1 MGQSLASPCG
11 VLGGHQHLTR
21 APSRHPIHGSSAP
34 GCRLVLAL
42 DTGFAQESAHHVR
55 LELGADY
62 LDRNE
67 VGHAL
72 SITPDSRFAK
82 PLVAGA

>member
-1 MGQSLASPCG
+1 
-11 VLGGHQHLTR
+11 
-21 APSRHPIHGSSAP
+21 
-34 GCRLVLAL
+34 LVLAL